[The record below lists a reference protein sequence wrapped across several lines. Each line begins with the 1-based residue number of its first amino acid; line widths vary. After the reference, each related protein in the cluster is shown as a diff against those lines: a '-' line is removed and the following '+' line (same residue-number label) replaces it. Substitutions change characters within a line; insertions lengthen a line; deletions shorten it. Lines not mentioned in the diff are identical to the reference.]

1 MRGSANVPL
10 FPGQTLDASVVGKQ
24 LDLAFLSALTP
35 AIRESAGK
43 VEVNLRATGSL
54 GRPVVV
60 GYVVLEGG
68 KLQPSG
74 VSLLHGLSARL
85 DLEPDRIRLSRL
97 AVQGDRG
104 KLDISGQVVLGGRGL
119 ELARGAGMMRSAELL
134 ARAKGFG
141 VDAGGMTEVAFSG
154 RVRVDARQD
163 NRTIAVNVAV
173 EDGVVK
179 MPKLARQ
186 HQTHATSLPPDVVF
200 VDGPRAA
207 AGRGKKAAPPSRLG
221 LRLDLRADPLFL
233 RGEELDL
240 ELANRLLIRT
250 DSKGRPRISGSVQ
263 IRRGR
268 LRVLKNTLEVRQA
281 TVRFS
286 GEVDPDP
293 ALDILLE
300 RTAPEALVLIQL
312 SGTVKAPELS
322 LRSDPPVY
330 DQGQILSLLL
340 TGRVDSRSDAGG
352 ADPSMAIAGAISQ
365 ALLGN
370 VLQKVAP
377 KMGIDVARVNLDQTK
392 DQKTGESQLR
402 AEAEVG
408 KYLTERLYTGYR
420 RVFGASAQENT
431 NEGLLEYRISGGW
444 LLTALFGDAGVG
456 GLDLLW
462 NYRH

>member
-1 MRGSANVPL
+1 MDWPQSHQEFIRDGFAWVGVSA
-10 FPGQTLDASVVGKQ
+10 QTTGVNALKNWD
-24 LDLAFLSALTP
+24 SA
-35 AIRESAGK
+35 RY
-43 VEVNLRATGSL
+43 GSL
-54 GRPVVV
+54 Q
-60 GYVVLEGG
+60 E
-68 KLQPSG
+68 SSDD
-74 VSLLHGLSARL
+74 VSWDVFTKA
-85 DLEPDRIRLSRL
+85 
-97 AVQGDRG
+97 
-104 KLDISGQVVLGGRGL
+104 GQVVRAESSAIFGGLNADRV
-119 ELARGAGMMRSAELL
+119 LATGQSQSALRLVTYTNAIQPLANAFDGIMIHSRSNGA
-134 ARAKGFG
+134 
-141 VDAGGMTEVAFSG
+141 V
-154 RVRVDARQD
+154 
-163 NRTIAVNVAV
+163 
-173 EDGVVK
+173 
-179 MPKLARQ
+179 
-186 HQTHATSLPPDVVF
+186 
-200 VDGPRAA
+200 
-207 AGRGKKAAPPSRLG
+207 G
-221 LRLDLRADPLFL
+221 LRSGDSTPSPAS
-233 RGEELDL
+233 
-240 ELANRLLIRT
+240 IRT

-377 KMGIDVARVNLDQTK
+377 KVGIDVARVNLDQTK